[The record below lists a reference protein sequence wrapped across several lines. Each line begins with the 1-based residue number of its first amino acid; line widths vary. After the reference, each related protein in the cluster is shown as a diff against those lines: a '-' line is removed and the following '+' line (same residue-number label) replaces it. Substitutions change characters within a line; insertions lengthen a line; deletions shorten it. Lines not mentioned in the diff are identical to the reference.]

1 MDPYWRLI
9 LFSSSPILSFTALGT
24 QHLQAYSSH
33 FKSCWI
39 VLSGPSPKHYT
50 LSFSGPKS
58 QTVVYSLTVYFITPR
73 GERKNNL
80 LINIMR
86 SELKVISSI
95 KFNSALKHLDLI
107 KEFLNNALSEVRRG
121 NANKF
126 KAELKAHKGTQF
138 RTDKI

>member
-1 MDPYWRLI
+1 
-9 LFSSSPILSFTALGT
+9 
-24 QHLQAYSSH
+24 
-33 FKSCWI
+33 
-39 VLSGPSPKHYT
+39 
-50 LSFSGPKS
+50 
-58 QTVVYSLTVYFITPR
+58 LTVYFITPR

-95 KFNSALKHLDLI
+95 KFNSGLKHLDLI
-107 KEFLNNALSEVRRG
+107 KEFLNNALSEDRRR
-121 NANKF
+121 NSNKF